1 MDKLLQNEIFARL
14 LALALAI
21 LIYIQVSGGGAVQ
34 RTVTGI
40 PVQVAGLPSGLWVDS
55 ISPKTVALTVS
66 GSASTINDL
75 AAGGLQASVDLTAA
89 SVGKSQYYVLAHVPI
104 GLQGI
109 KATPA
114 DVTIVVE
121 KLGQVNT
128 NVVPNVRGVV
138 PAGYGVGVPSV
149 TPKLVTLTG
158 PESALAQVDQTVVT
172 VDVQSKIATVTA
184 SRSPVA
190 LDKNGQEVPNV
201 TILPPQVTVT
211 VPIAALP
218 GLQASVQPQVSG
230 RPASGYTLGD
240 VTASPASVEVTGA
253 GGRVTQ
259 VQTQPL
265 SVEGLT
271 ATVHESEP
279 VILPPGATSVQPS
292 TVEVTATIVHS
303 G

>member
-1 MDKLLQNEIFARL
+1 MDKLLQNETFARL

-21 LIYIQVSGGGAVQ
+21 LIYLQVVGGGVQ

-40 PVQVAGLPSGLWVDS
+40 PVEVAGLPTGLFVDS
-55 ISPKTVALTVS
+55 ISPKMVALTVS

-89 SVGKSQYYVLAHVPI
+89 RVGSAQYYVLTHVPI

-128 NVVPNVRGVV
+128 TVVPNVTGVV
-138 PAGYGVGVPSV
+138 PAGYGLGVASV
-149 TPKLVTLTG
+149 SPKLVTLTG
-158 PESALAQVDQTVVT
+158 PGSALAQVDQTVVS
-172 VDVQSKIATVTA
+172 VDVQSKTAPVTVQVA
-184 SRSPVA
+184 PVA
-190 LDKNGQEVPNV
+190 IDKNGQRVPNV
-201 TILPPQVTVT
+201 TVIPSEVTVT

-218 GLQASVQPQVSG
+218 AAQAVVDPQVSG
-230 RPASGYTLGD
+230 RPAAGYAVTG
-240 VTASPASVEVTGA
+240 VTATPTSVAVTGA
-253 GGRVTQ
+253 AGPLTR
-259 VQTQPL
+259 VQTQT
-265 SVEGLT
+265 VTVTGAT
-271 ATVHESEP
+271 ASIRQVEP
-279 VILPPGATSVQPS
+279 VIPPPGATAQPA
-292 TVEVTATIVHS
+292 TVEVTVTIVRS